1 MNYLLLFLLTF
12 VGQYYA
18 NAADVTYN
26 RAVDTDT
33 QALVDLINT
42 EAYKAEN
49 QIVVLPGK
57 YREASIQSGI
67 EKQRL
72 FVAQDKDQLVG
83 FKKLFLVKEQQEC
96 NDILRDEIR
105 CIDGLLLA
113 QAEIDLEN
121 NFSPK
126 QIDNETMQDVYNS
139 PTTYIYNGADF
150 TSPKYRGKG
159 INSQLTKFALA
170 AVTDDIIAHAQQ
182 HESKYIAMLFGLTDD
197 NAVDPNNLIAGRS
210 KGIVALFKTFAQQ
223 VTQKAGYE
231 KPSKM
236 LASRYLAYKPSFD
249 PQSDECRPLPDEQSI
264 KGCGCVL
271 AFKLRK
277 AETTC

>member
-1 MNYLLLFLLTF
+1 MNYLLLLFLLTF
-12 VGQYYA
+12 VSQYYI
-18 NAADVTYN
+18 NAADVTYD
-26 RAVDTDT
+26 RAVDADT
-33 QALVDLINT
+33 QALVNLINT
-42 EAYKAEN
+42 EACQADN
-49 QIVVLPGK
+49 QIVVLPEK
-57 YREASIQSGI
+57 YREGSIKSGI
-67 EKQRL
+67 EKERL
-72 FVAQDKDQLVG
+72 FVARMNDQIIG
-83 FKKLFLVKEQQEC
+83 FKKLFLIKEQQEC
-96 NDILRDEIR
+96 TDILHDEIR
-105 CIDGLLLA
+105 INGALLA

-121 NFSPK
+121 NFEPK
-126 QIDNETMQDVYNS
+126 QIGNETMQDVYHA

-159 INSQLTKFALA
+159 INSQLTKCALES
-170 AVTDDIIAHAQQ
+170 VTDAVIAHAQE
-182 HESKYIAMLFGLTDD
+182 HKSNYVAMLFGLTDD
-197 NAVDPNNLIAGRS
+197 NAVEPTNLMAGRS

-236 LASRYLAYKPSFD
+236 LASRYVAYKPSFD
-249 PQSDECRPLPDEQSI
+249 PQADECRPLPDDQSI